1 MMSLRTPLGRARGLG
16 TAKTG
21 THHWWIQRVT
31 GVALVPLSIWF
42 IVAMLGILGS
52 DYAAIK
58 AWLAAPLPAVLMIL
72 FVVAVFHHAQLGLQ
86 VVIEDYVHSEGIKLA
101 VLLTVKLASIAF
113 AVAAVFAVFKISF

>member
-21 THHWWIQRVT
+21 TRHWWAQRVT
-31 GVALVPLSIWF
+31 AVALLPLSIWF

-58 AWLAAPLPAVLMIL
+58 AWLAAPLPAILMIL
-72 FVVAVFHHAQLGLQ
+72 FVATVFYHAQLGLQ
-86 VVIEDYVHSEGIKLA
+86 VVIEDYVHSEGIKLT
-101 VLLTVKLASIAF
+101 LLMTLKLASIAF
-113 AVAAVFAVFKISF
+113 AATAVFAVFKISF

>member
-21 THHWWIQRVT
+21 THHWWAQRVT
-31 GVALVPLSIWF
+31 AVALLPLSIWF
-42 IVAMLGILGS
+42 IVAMLGILGA
-52 DYAAIK
+52 DYAAIR

-101 VLLTVKLASIAF
+101 MLLTVKLASIAF